1 MKNALKLLWMYL
13 TLLICGLVLI
23 TMILMLYTSVLN
35 FVAGQEIALFNFS
48 NFIESFF
55 TAAIIILV
63 LVVPFIVYY
72 RIRHVGGAIQFIFF
86 VVLTLITW
94 FAFLPLTINLEN
106 AILENKQ
113 IVNSEKVLS
122 SDYFRKTDGEIY
134 YFLDDF
140 NLDAPQEEVDT
151 LVIDT
156 DEEGEFEIQKIQ
168 PSQDFVLVKE
178 AVPYNDILIKQT
190 FNPTE
195 VSTKVDLFSIV
206 EQARVAWNK
215 GFTFWLGF
223 LSLGLIFACL
233 YGFSNLFDWRLL
245 NTCLIIFAAAA
256 IYCVNTFYFYE
267 PIKNAM
273 DLFMQDKS
281 FFVFLNK
288 YVDNSLLCLINV
300 VFSLIFTIIGII
312 RLCFRKK
319 ARGM

>member
-1 MKNALKLLWMYL
+1 MKNALKLLWMYI
-13 TLLICGLVLI
+13 TLLICGLILI
-23 TMILMLYTSVLN
+23 TTILMLYTSVLN
-35 FVAGQEIALFNFS
+35 FVAGQEIALFNFP

-72 RIRHVGGAIQFIFF
+72 RIRHVGGAIQFVFF
-86 VVLTLITW
+86 VVLSLITW
-94 FAFLPLTINLEN
+94 FIFLPLTINLEN
-106 AILENKQ
+106 AILAKKQ
-113 IVNSEKVLS
+113 ITKSEKILS
-122 SDYFRKTDGEIY
+122 SDYFRKTDGKIY
-134 YFLDDF
+134 YFMDDF
-140 NLDAPQEEVDT
+140 DLSAPQQEIDT
-151 LVIDT
+151 LVIEK

-168 PSQDFVLVKE
+168 PSEDFVLVKE

-190 FNPTE
+190 FNPAE

-206 EQARVAWNK
+206 KQARVAWNK

-233 YGFSNLFDWRLL
+233 YAFSNLFDWRLL
-245 NTCLIIFAAAA
+245 NTCLIIFAAAS
-256 IYCVNTFYFYE
+256 IYCINTFYFYE